1 MVRAVLSSELL
12 IDMKDVRTL
21 LMLIILDAVVIFLN

>member
-1 MVRAVLSSELL
+1 VVRVVLSSELL

-21 LMLIILDAVVIFLN
+21 LMLIILDAIVIFLS

>member
-1 MVRAVLSSELL
+1 MVRVVLSSELL

-21 LMLIILDAVVIFLN
+21 LMFITLDAIVIFLS

>member
-1 MVRAVLSSELL
+1 VVRVVLSSELL

-21 LMLIILDAVVIFLN
+21 LMLIILDTIVIFLS